1 MQKFTL
7 NYFKLMD
14 IVFKVLTLLG
24 SLGLFLYG
32 MTLMSEALQKV
43 AGDKLR
49 SFLAAMT
56 SNSVKRIFTGLFI
69 TAIIQSS
76 SATTVMVVSFVNAG
90 LLSLVQSIGVIMG
103 ANIGTTVTAW
113 LISFLGFK
121 ADIAVLALPLIGFGF
136 AFMMCKAK
144 RKKSIGE
151 LLIGFSLLFL
161 GLSFLKSSVP
171 DLKSSPEI
179 LAFLQEWTNF
189 GFLSVIVFV
198 LIGTILTIVLQS
210 SSATMALTLVMCN
223 NGWIPFEMGA
233 ALVLGENIGTTIT
246 ANIAAAVA
254 NVSARRA
261 ARAHSVFNLFGVA
274 WVLILFHPFLFI
286 VSKITMSMGCD
297 NPLMPGA
304 SSTSLLYSVAMVHTL
319 FNVCNALILVWFT
332 PQIVKLVTYL
342 VKSPKE
348 EEVFRLQFIQGG
360 LLSTAELSLG
370 QAKDEII
377 HYAELCRRQYAYA
390 KQAINAETPEAFDAL
405 YKKLEHY
412 EQITDKIEFE
422 IAKYL
427 NNISEGELSE
437 ESGRRI
443 QAMYKIISELE
454 SIGDSGFN
462 IGRILQRRNIH
473 NKSFDPAMIKKLNYM
488 LDLLDKGFE
497 IMIVNLNLGYTKL
510 PNISNAQDLE
520 QDINEYRNNL
530 KEEHL
535 LNLENNT
542 YGYLTGVYYMD
553 LVGECEHVGDY
564 MINIS
569 EAIIEIK

>member
-1 MQKFTL
+1 M
-7 NYFKLMD
+7 N
-14 IVFKVLTLLG
+14 IVFNVLTLLG

-56 SNSVKRIFTGLFI
+56 SNSIKRIFTGLFI

-90 LLSLVQSIGVIMG
+90 LLTLVQSIGVIMG
-103 ANIGTTVTAW
+103 ANIGTTFTAW
-113 LISFLGFK
+113 LISFLGFN
-121 ADIAVLALPLIGFGF
+121 ADIAILAIPLIGLGFG
-136 AFMMCKAK
+136 FMMCKAK
-144 RKKSIGE
+144 KKKSIGE
-151 LLIGFSLLFL
+151 LIIGFALLFL
-161 GLSFLKSSVP
+161 GLGFLKDSVP
-171 DLKSSPEI
+171 DLKSSPEV

-189 GFLSVIVFV
+189 GFLSVVIFV
-198 LIGTILTIVLQS
+198 LIGTALTIVLQS

-274 WVLILFHPFLFI
+274 WVLILFHPFLFV
-286 VSKITMSMGCD
+286 VSKIITGLGCD
-297 NPLMPGA
+297 NPLLPGA
-304 SSTSLLYSVAMVHTL
+304 DSTSILYSVAMVHTL
-319 FNVCNALILVWFT
+319 FNVCNTLILVWFI
-332 PQIVKLVTYL
+332 PQIVQLVTYL

-360 LLSTAELSLG
+360 ILGTAELSLG

-377 HYAELCRRQYAYA
+377 HFAEICRKQYDYA
-390 KQAINAETPEAFDAL
+390 KQAINAETPESFDLL

-412 EQITDKIEFE
+412 EQITDRIEFE
-422 IAKYL
+422 LAKYL
-427 NNISEGELSE
+427 NSISEGELSE

-443 QAMYKIISELE
+443 QAMYKVISELE

-473 NKSFDPAMIKKLNYM
+473 DKKFDEAMIKKLNYM
-488 LDLLDKGFE
+488 LDLLDKSFE
-497 IMIVNLNLGYTKL
+497 IMVSNLNLGYTKL
-510 PNISNAQDLE
+510 HNISNAQDIE

-535 LNLENNT
+535 LNLENNS
-542 YGYLTGVYYMD
+542 YGYLIGVYYMD
-553 LVGECEHVGDY
+553 LVSECEHVGDY

>member
-1 MQKFTL
+1 
-7 NYFKLMD
+7 MD
-14 IVFKVLTLLG
+14 ILFKVMTLLG

-32 MTLMSEALQKV
+32 MTLMSGALQKV

-56 SNSVKRIFTGLFI
+56 SNSVKRIFTGLLI

-103 ANIGTTVTAW
+103 ANIGTTFTAW
-113 LISFLGFK
+113 LIALLGFK
-121 ADIAVLALPLIGFGF
+121 ADIAVLSIPLIGVGF

-151 LLIGFSLLFL
+151 LLIGFALLFL
-161 GLSFLKSSVP
+161 GLSYLKSSVP
-171 DLKSSPEI
+171 DLKSTPEV
-179 LAFLQEWTNF
+179 LEFLQQWTNF
-189 GFLSVIVFV
+189 GFLSVLIFV
-198 LIGTILTIVLQS
+198 AIGTVLTIVLQS

-246 ANIAAAVA
+246 ANIAASVA
-254 NVSARRA
+254 NVSGKRA
-261 ARAHSVFNLFGVA
+261 ARAHSVFNLFGVL
-274 WVLILFHPFLFI
+274 WVLILFHPFLLL
-286 VSKITMSMGCD
+286 VSKIIVAFGCD
-297 NPLMPGA
+297 NPLLPGA
-304 SSTSLLYSVAMVHTL
+304 SSDSMLYAVALVHTL
-319 FNVCNALILVWFT
+319 FNVINTLILVWFT
-332 PQIVKLVTYL
+332 PQIVRLVKYMI
-342 VKSPKE
+342 KSPKE
-348 EEVFRLQFIQGG
+348 EEVFRLQYIQGG
-360 LLSTAELSLG
+360 MLSTAELSLG
-370 QAKDEII
+370 QANDEII
-377 HYAELCRRQYAYA
+377 HFADICRRQFVYARA
-390 KQAINAETPEAFDAL
+390 AINAENAEQFDPI

-427 NNISEGELSE
+427 NNISEGDLSE

-462 IGRILQRRNIH
+462 IARVLQRRNIH
-473 NKSFDPAMIKKLNYM
+473 NKSFDANMVKKLNYM
-488 LDLLDKGFE
+488 MDLLDKGFE
-497 IMIVNLNLGYTKL
+497 VMISNLNMGYVSIS
-510 PNISNAQDLE
+510 NISNAQDVE

-542 YGYLTGVYYMD
+542 YGYLTGTYYMD
-553 LVGECEHVGDY
+553 LVSECEHVGDF

>member
-1 MQKFTL
+1 
-7 NYFKLMD
+7 MD
-14 IVFKVLTLLG
+14 IVFQILTLLG

-49 SFLAAMT
+49 SILAAMT
-56 SNSVKRIFTGLFI
+56 SNPLSRILTGLFV
-69 TAIIQSS
+69 TAVIQSS

-103 ANIGTTVTAW
+103 ANIGTTFTAW
-113 LISFLGFK
+113 LISLLGFK
-121 ADIAVLALPLIGFGF
+121 ADIAVLSIPLIGFGF
-136 AFMMCKAK
+136 AFMMSKAK
-144 RKKSIGE
+144 KKKSIGE
-151 LLIGFSLLFL
+151 LLIGFALLFL
-161 GLSFLKSSVP
+161 GLSFLKDSVP
-171 DLKSSPEI
+171 NLQDSPEI
-179 LAFLQEWTNF
+179 LAFLQKWTNL
-189 GFLSVIVFV
+189 GFLSIVIFV
-198 LIGTILTIVLQS
+198 IIGTILTIVLQS

-233 ALVLGENIGTTIT
+233 AMVLGENIGTTIT

-261 ARAHSVFNLFGVA
+261 ARAHCVFNLFGVA
-274 WVLILFHPFLFI
+274 WVLILFHPFLWV
-286 VSKITMSMGCD
+286 VSKIIMSMGLD
-297 NPLMPGA
+297 NPLVAGA
-304 SSTSLLYSVAMVHTL
+304 SANSTLYAISTVHTL
-319 FNVCNALILVWFT
+319 FNICNTLLLVWFT
-332 PQIVKLVTYL
+332 NYIAKLVTYM
-342 VKSPKE
+342 VKEPKGS
-348 EEVFRLQFIQGG
+348 EEVFRLQYIHGG
-360 LLSTAELSLG
+360 LQSTSELSLF
-370 QAKDEII
+370 QAKEEIV
-377 HYAELCRRQYAYA
+377 HYADICRRQYVYA
-390 KQAINAETPEAFDAL
+390 REAINEQNPEKFDAL

-412 EQITDKIEFE
+412 EQITDRIEFE

-427 NNISEGELSE
+427 NAVSEGQISE

-454 SIGDSGFN
+454 SVGDSGFN

-473 NKSFDPAMIKKLNYM
+473 NMSFDETMVKRLNYM

-497 IMIVNLNLGYTKL
+497 AMIYNLKKGYTQI
-510 PNISNAQDLE
+510 NDIANAQDVE

-553 LVGECEHVGDY
+553 LINECEHVGDF

-569 EAIIEIK
+569 EAIMEIK